1 MCYSAVLAGGGTR
14 DGQVYGAS
22 DAHAAY
28 VKDKPFAPEDV
39 LATIY
44 AAFGLSPDT
53 EIHDRE
59 HRSNR
64 IGDGQPVGE
73 LFG

>member
-1 MCYSAVLAGGGTR
+1 
-14 DGQVYGAS
+14 
-22 DAHAAY
+22 
-28 VKDKPFAPEDV
+28 V

-59 HRSNR
+59 HRSHR